1 MRCGQVTHGRSVLAK
16 RTERAVSLWERLRG
30 LLGRVS
36 LGPDAALLI
45 ERCGSVHTVG
55 MRFAIDLVFL
65 DRAWRIV
72 RIVRNVRPGRLMVCG
87 GLRAV
92 RTLESE
98 AGCLDFTRLQPGDTL
113 GWEER

>member
-1 MRCGQVTHGRSVLAK
+1 MRCGQVTHGGRVLAR
-16 RTERAVSLWERLRG
+16 RTERAMSLWARFRG
-30 LLGRVS
+30 LLGRAS

-87 GLRAV
+87 GLLAV

-98 AGCLDFTRLQPGDTL
+98 AGCLDFTGLQSGDTL